1 MKTENQRLFDY
12 AMLAEASYG
21 DFSGNQVNLY
31 YDLQKENKVIMK
43 FRNIAIKMIIFHQLH
58 QLI

>member
-1 MKTENQRLFDY
+1 MKTENQKLFDY

-31 YDLQKENKVIMK
+31 YDLQKK
-43 FRNIAIKMIIFHQLH
+43 IK
-58 QLI
+58 